1 MKVLDVLRESLN
13 PAARGARSVP
23 HENCI
28 GASAA
33 AFDEAIEDATQAVQA
48 AQEAV
53 R

>member
-13 PAARGARSVP
+13 PAARRPICRVP
-23 HENCI
+23 NCI

-33 AFDEAIEDATQAVQA
+33 AFDVAIEEATQAVQA